1 MLTDLGMSGRMSLG
15 EAKAIKEKREFEQEL
30 SAYPANAASHALVFT
45 DDVTGDVKEFAT
57 KMEAAGRRRAQKS
70 SAAEED
76 PLEDSDVEIPPKRRV
91 SQPLSHEYQIRSR
104 VPSRSLQGRASW
116 HS

>member
-45 DDVTGDVKEFAT
+45 DDVIGDVKEFAT
-57 KMEAAGRRRAQKS
+57 KMEAAGRRRASKP
-70 SAAEED
+70 AEDDEANEESD
-76 PLEDSDVEIPPKRRV
+76 MDVEVVPKRRAAV
-91 SQPLSHEYQIRSR
+91 RQSIMAFIGDDEESD
-104 VPSRSLQGRASW
+104 
-116 HS
+116 